1 MTDIELKHRGIKDVF
16 FVDDFRDA
24 IQGCRRRADDFRM
37 DMLVILLLLKFACCI
52 SHYALDKFIG

>member
-1 MTDIELKHRGIKDVF
+1 MTDIELKHRGIKGVS

-24 IQGCRRRADDFRM
+24 IQGCRRRADDLRT
-37 DMLVILLLLKFACCI
+37 DVLVILSLLKFACCI